1 MYKLKEPIMKN
12 SFNEEIKNVIAYTR
26 VSTDGQV
33 GEDKF
38 GLESQKRQ
46 IEEYCAKNDMTIVD
60 WVSDE
65 GVSGAKWRDGF
76 DSIVYGEVHN
86 PPVQAVIVAKSDR
99 VARDINIYF
108 SYQGMLLR
116 KNIELISVT
125 EDFGQFGVFANA
137 LKALTLTMAEMEREN
152 ITKRT
157 MGGRKVK
164 ASMGGYSGGRCP
176 VGYRVQNG
184 RLIIDPEEAE
194 VVKRIFRR
202 TREGAKMLKIANELN
217 ADGVKTRSGGRF
229 YASQIKSILDNEKLY
244 RGYYRYGNENWVKGQ
259 HVPILNEDDIIEKDP
274 VIN

>member
-1 MYKLKEPIMKN
+1 MKN
-12 SFNEEIKNVIAYTR
+12 SFNEEIKNVVAYTR

-38 GLESQKRQ
+38 GLEAQKRQ
-46 IEEYCAKNDMTIVD
+46 IEEYCAKNNMTIID

-76 DSIVYGEVHN
+76 DSIVYGEVYN

-99 VARDINIYF
+99 VARDINVYF

-164 ASMGGYSGGRCP
+164 ASMGGYAGGRCP
-176 VGYRVQNG
+176 MGYRVQNG
-184 RLIIDPEEAE
+184 RLVIEPEEAE
-194 VVKRIFRR
+194 IVKKIYALHK
-202 TREGAKMLKIANELN
+202 EGSSLRQIIDVLKGEGI
-217 ADGVKTRSGGRF
+217 KTRKGGDF
-229 YASQIKSILDNEKLY
+229 HPSSIKSILDSEKTYLGFY
-244 RGYYRYGNENWVKGQ
+244 KYGNDEWVKGQ
-259 HVPILNEDDIIEKDP
+259 HLPILTEDDIIKE
-274 VIN
+274 

>member
-176 VGYRVQNG
+176 LGYRVQNG

-194 VVKRIFRR
+194 VVRKIYALAK
-202 TREGAKMLKIANELN
+202 EGLSMRKIIDVLKKEGI
-217 ADGVKTRSGGRF
+217 KTRKGGE
-229 YASQIKSILDNEKLY
+229 YQPSSIKSILDNEKLY

-259 HVPILNEDDIIEKDP
+259 QMPILKDDDIIEG
-274 VIN
+274 